1 MSAEERLDVLGL
13 TLPDAGAPAANYANA
28 VRTGNLLY
36 LAGKAPRA
44 HDEELPRGKL
54 GREFSVDDGYRFA
67 RSAGME
73 LLAVA
78 RAALGSL
85 DHVVRVVEVQGF
97 VNSTDD
103 FEDHANVLN
112 GCSDLLVEIFGDR
125 GVHARSVLGANS
137 LRGGVPVIV
146 KAILEVEP
154 GSFHTGG

>member
-1 MSAEERLDVLGL
+1 MSAEERLVVLGL
-13 TLPDAGAPAANYANA
+13 TLPAAGAPAATYTNA

-36 LAGKAPRA
+36 LAGKAPRV
-44 HDEELPRGKL
+44 HDGELPRGKL

-78 RAALGSL
+78 RGALGSL

-97 VNSTDD
+97 VNATDD

-112 GCSDLLVEIFGDR
+112 GCSGLLVEIFGDR

-137 LRGGVPVIV
+137 LRAGIPVIV

-154 GSFHTGG
+154 GSFHSGG